1 MGALT
6 QMTLG
11 LWLAVAA
18 ADPQALEREAK
29 QLEAKL
35 MAPCCWAQQVSL
47 HQSPAADE
55 IKQTIRKLLAEGKTS
70 EQILDIYV
78 AQYGDRILAEPP
90 ARGFSRL
97 IYVAP
102 WVFLVASVGL
112 VIVVI
117 RRLRAVSPAPAR
129 TERAA
134 ASPSEDETDRI
145 DEELRNLD

>member
-1 MGALT
+1 MGSLLQMMVALS
-6 QMTLG
+6 LVVG
-11 LWLAVAA
+11 A
-18 ADPQALEREAK
+18 ADPQVLEREAK

-55 IKQTIRKLLAEGKTS
+55 IRQNIRRLLAEGKTS
-70 EQILDIYV
+70 QQILDTYV
-78 AQYGDRILAEPP
+78 AEYGDRILSEPP

-102 WVFLVASVGL
+102 WVFLVGSVGL
-112 VIVVI
+112 VVVVI
-117 RRLRAVSPAPAR
+117 RRLRAVGPVPATAAR
-129 TERAA
+129 ATA
-134 ASPSEDETDRI
+134 PPTEDEAERI

>member
-1 MGALT
+1 MGSLLQTTIA
-6 QMTLG
+6 
-11 LWLAVAA
+11 LWLTVAA
-18 ADPQALEREAK
+18 ADPQALERQAK
-29 QLEAKL
+29 QLEAEL

-55 IKQTIRKLLAEGKTS
+55 IRQNIRRLLAEGKTS
-70 EQILDIYV
+70 QQILDIYV
-78 AQYGDRILAEPP
+78 AEYGDRILAEPP
-90 ARGFSRL
+90 AKGFSRL

-117 RRLRAVSPAPAR
+117 RRLRAVGPAPAK
-129 TERAA
+129 TETAA
-134 ASPSEDETDRI
+134 APPSEDEAERI